1 MTMQELW
8 TEYGTEALIALGGG
22 VVTALI
28 MRIKAWQQGLVDED
42 ASLLRQV
49 VAYVFAYAAAFAA
62 IRTLE
67 GPWRYAAIALAVSL
81 ALAVTINGRHPL
93 FSRSYMHSFAI
104 ALAAALAFWGL
115 YAGMLFFGFDL
126 IAPRRP

>member
-22 VVTALI
+22 VLTALI

-42 ASLLRQV
+42 APLLRQA
-49 VAYVFAYAAAFAA
+49 VAYVLAYAAALAA
-62 IRTLE
+62 VRHVLGT
-67 GPWRYAAIALAVSL
+67 WRYAAIAVAISL

-93 FSRSYMHSFAI
+93 FTRSYLRSFAI

-115 YAGMLFFGFDL
+115 YVGMLFLGFDL